1 MCSGCAAAAADG
13 GGRMVVAVTSNTGI
27 KLSSV
32 SSFRRN
38 VVIYRRCRCRIGGVG
53 TIGILILAVLVVSIV
68 VVVAASMCC
77 TQRVIAVAVT
87 TDKVTAGINP
97 SFVRA
102 FRCDGVTILVV
113 AEVGNENEDDN
124 VSISI

>member
-38 VVIYRRCRCRIGGVG
+38 VVIYRRCRGGVG

-77 TQRVIAVAVT
+77 TQRVIAVAVN

-113 AEVGNENEDDN
+113 VLEVGNENEDDN